1 MKKILM
7 LFQYTE
13 VNQMNKTFRIVFIG
27 LLVSQAL
34 ALYTIESMIPVPF
47 IAPGAKLGLA
57 NLITVIALYT
67 LNSKKDVFLIIILRL
82 LLSTMFG
89 GSLSTFMYGVAGA
102 ILSYLVMICVKE
114 LGQDKVSIIGV
125 SASGAL
131 FHNVGQLIVAS
142 AIVQNIA
149 IMLYLPIL
157 SIAGVGTGIFV
168 GITANFIVKHLS
180 KLPYFRDVNINED
193 VTK

>member
-1 MKKILM
+1 MIKKILM
-7 LFQYTE
+7 LFQRIE
-13 VNQMNKTFRIVFIG
+13 VNQMSKTFRIVFIG

-67 LNSKKDVFLIIILRL
+67 LESKKDVFLIIILRL
-82 LLSTMFG
+82 ILSTIFV
-89 GSLSTFMYGVAGA
+89 GSPSTFMYGAAGA
-102 ILSYLVMICVKE
+102 ILSYFAMILAKK
-114 LGQDKVSIIGV
+114 LGQDKLSIIGV
-125 SASGAL
+125 SASGAF

-157 SIAGVGTGIFV
+157 SVAGIGTGIFI
-168 GITANFIVKHLS
+168 GITANFVVKHMS
-180 KLPYFRDVNINED
+180 KLPYFRGLNLS
-193 VTK
+193 K

>member
-1 MKKILM
+1 
-7 LFQYTE
+7 
-13 VNQMNKTFRIVFIG
+13 MNKTFRIVFIG

-57 NLITVIALYT
+57 NLITVISLYT
-67 LNSKKDVFLIIILRL
+67 LNSKKDVFLVIILRL

-114 LGQDKVSIIGV
+114 LGKDKVSIIGV

-168 GITANFIVKHLS
+168 GITANFIVKHMS
-180 KLPYFRDVNINED
+180 KLPYFRDVDINKN

>member
-7 LFQYTE
+7 LFKHTE
-13 VNQMNKTFRIVFIG
+13 VNQMSKTFRIVFIG

-67 LNSKKDVFLIIILRL
+67 LNNKKDVFLIIILRL

-89 GSLSTFMYGVAGA
+89 GNLSTFMYGAAGA
-102 ILSYLVMICVKE
+102 ILSYLVMTCAKA
-114 LGQDKVSIIGV
+114 LGKDKLSIIGV
-125 SASGAL
+125 SAAGAL

-157 SIAGVGTGIFV
+157 SIAGVGTGIFI
-168 GITANFIVKHLS
+168 GITANFIVEHMS
-180 KLPYFRDVNINED
+180 KLPYFRDLNISG
-193 VTK
+193 

>member
-1 MKKILM
+1 
-7 LFQYTE
+7 
-13 VNQMNKTFRIVFIG
+13 MNKTFRIVFIG

-57 NLITVIALYT
+57 NLITVIALYI
-67 LNSKKDVFLIIILRL
+67 LNNKKDVFLIIILRL
-82 LLSTMFG
+82 FLSTIFG
-89 GSLSTFMYGVAGA
+89 GNLSTFMYGAAGA
-102 ILSYLVMICVKE
+102 ILSYLIMILIKT
-114 LGQDKVSIIGV
+114 LGKDKVSIIGV

-157 SIAGVGTGIFV
+157 SIAGVGTGIFI
-168 GITANFIVKHLS
+168 GITANFVVKHMS
-180 KLPYFRDVNINED
+180 KLPYFKGLN
-193 VTK
+193 KCK

>member
-1 MKKILM
+1 MS
-7 LFQYTE
+7 
-13 VNQMNKTFRIVFIG
+13 KTFRIVFIG

-34 ALYTIESMIPVPF
+34 ALYTVESMIPVPF
-47 IAPGAKLGLA
+47 IAPGAKIGLA

-67 LNSKKDVFLIIILRL
+67 LNSKKDVFLVLILRL

-89 GSLSTFMYGVAGA
+89 GSLSTFMYSVAGA
-102 ILSYLVMICVKE
+102 TFSYFMMICVKT
-114 LGQDKVSIIGV
+114 LGKDKVSIIGV

-157 SIAGVGTGIFV
+157 SIAGIGTGIFI
-168 GITANFIVKHLS
+168 GITANFVVKHMS
-180 KLPYFRDVNINED
+180 KLPYFRDLNISE
-193 VTK
+193 

>member
-1 MKKILM
+1 
-7 LFQYTE
+7 
-13 VNQMNKTFRIVFIG
+13 MNKTFRIVFIG

-34 ALYTIESMIPVPF
+34 ALYSIESMIPVPF

-57 NLITVIALYT
+57 NLITVIALYM
-67 LNSKKDVFLIIILRL
+67 LNSKKDVFLIILLRL
-82 LLSTMFG
+82 FLSTMFG

-114 LGQDKVSIIGV
+114 IGKDKVSIIGV

-142 AIVQNIA
+142 AIVHNIA

-168 GITANFIVKHLS
+168 GITANLIVKHMS
-180 KLPYFRDVNINED
+180 KLPYFKDLKIC
-193 VTK
+193 K